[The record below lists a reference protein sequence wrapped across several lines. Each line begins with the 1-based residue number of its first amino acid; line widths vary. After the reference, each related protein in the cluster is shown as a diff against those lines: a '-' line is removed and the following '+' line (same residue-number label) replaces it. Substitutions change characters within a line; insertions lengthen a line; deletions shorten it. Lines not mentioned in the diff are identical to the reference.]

1 MSWPIITTWATRR
14 SAQLACLGLALMASG
29 ALAQAQ
35 DLHAPASV
43 VAGSEAALSA
53 AGSGDA
59 TFYLIGPASSV
70 KRTVHLGQD
79 IRLEREEV
87 QTAGRYSA
95 IVCQETCRNTEF
107 YVVPAKVAYL
117 RLLVHPSRAAIGQ
130 PDVLS
135 GVSLPFDDNRNLVL
149 NAGTIDFHLKVG
161 EQDTFSR
168 GIPVENGVAWFRT
181 NSGNRAGAL
190 QVMATIGDVSAR
202 RVVQQVASDPCHLQV
217 KADRDAKGIELETE
231 PVRDCAG
238 NPVPDGTIVT
248 FRGSG
253 ANGVS
258 TVDAPVKQ
266 GIARARMIANG
277 PMQISVASGVVMG
290 NQVGVGAQR

>member
-1 MSWPIITTWATRR
+1 MSWPITTTWATHK
-14 SAQLACLGLALMASG
+14 SAQWACLGLLLIIVLP
-29 ALAQAQ
+29 LAQAQ
-35 DLHAPASV
+35 DLQVPTSV
-43 VAGSEAALSA
+43 IAGSETALRA

-70 KRTVHLGQD
+70 KRAVHLGEE
-79 IRLEREEV
+79 IRLQGEEV
-87 QTAGRYSA
+87 QAAGRYVA
-95 IVCQETCRNTEF
+95 IVCQATCRNAEF
-107 YVVPAKVAYL
+107 YVVPAKVSNL
-117 RLLVHPSRAAIGQ
+117 RLLVHPSRAAVGQ

-135 GVSLPFDDNRNLVL
+135 GVALPFDDDRNLVL

-168 GIPVENGVAWFRT
+168 SIEVEDGVAWFRT

-190 QVMATIGDVSAR
+190 QVVAAAGDVTAR

-217 KADRDAKGIELETE
+217 KADRDAKGIALETE

-248 FRGSG
+248 FRGLG

-266 GIARARMIANG
+266 GVARARMIGGGA
-277 PMQISVASGVVMG
+277 MQISVASGVVMG
-290 NQVGVGAQR
+290 NQVSVGAQH

>member
-1 MSWPIITTWATRR
+1 MSWPITTIWATRK
-14 SAQLACLGLALMASG
+14 SARWFILCFALTTS
-29 ALAQAQ
+29 LFAQ
-35 DLHAPASV
+35 DLQVPASV
-43 VAGSEAALSA
+43 TAGNEAVIKA

-70 KRTVHLGQD
+70 KRSVHLGED
-79 IRLEREEV
+79 IRLQAEDV
-87 QTAGRYSA
+87 QAAGHYIA
-95 IVCQETCRNTEF
+95 IACQETCRNAEF
-107 YVVPAKVAYL
+107 YVVPAKVSYL
-117 RLLVHPSRAAIGQ
+117 RLLVHPSRAAVGQ
-130 PDVLS
+130 SDVLS
-135 GVSLPFDDNRNLVL
+135 GVALPFDAYRNLVL
-149 NAGTIDFHLKVG
+149 NAGAIDFHLKVG
-161 EQDTFSR
+161 DQDMLSR
-168 GIPVENGVAWFRT
+168 SISTEAGVAWFRT

-190 QVMATIGDVSAR
+190 QVVASAGDITAR

-217 KADRDAKGIELETE
+217 KADRDAKGIELETD

-248 FRGSG
+248 FRGTG

-266 GIARARMIANG
+266 GIARARMIASG

-290 NQVGVGAQR
+290 NQVSVGAQR

>member
-1 MSWPIITTWATRR
+1 MSWPITTIWATRN
-14 SAQLACLGLALMASG
+14 SARLACLGLVLTAIGPRAMS
-29 ALAQAQ
+29 Q
-35 DLHAPASV
+35 DLQVPASV
-43 VAGSEAALSA
+43 VAGSETTLRA

-59 TFYLIGPASSV
+59 TFYLVGPASSA
-70 KRTVHLGQD
+70 KRTVHLGED
-79 IRLEREEV
+79 IRLQREDV
-87 QTAGRYSA
+87 QAAGRYVA
-95 IVCQETCRNTEF
+95 FVCQETCRNAEF
-107 YVVPAKVAYL
+107 YVIPAKVSSL

-135 GVSLPFDDNRNLVL
+135 GVALPFDAYQNLVL
-149 NAGTIDFHLKVG
+149 NTSAIDFHLRVG

-168 GIPVENGVAWFRT
+168 SIPVENGVAWFRT
-181 NSGNRAGAL
+181 NSANRAGAL
-190 QVMATIGDVSAR
+190 QVIATAGEISAR

-217 KADRDAKGIELETE
+217 KADRDAKGIELETD

-248 FRGSG
+248 FRGTG

-266 GIARARMIANG
+266 GVARARIIANG

-290 NQVGVGAQR
+290 NQVSVGAQR

>member
-1 MSWPIITTWATRR
+1 MSWPIITTWATR
-14 SAQLACLGLALMASG
+14 SLAFLGLALMASG

-35 DLHAPASV
+35 DLEAPASV
-43 VAGSEAALSA
+43 VAGSETALRA

-59 TFYLIGPASSV
+59 TFYLIGPASSA

-79 IRLEREEV
+79 IRLQREDV

-95 IVCQETCRNTEF
+95 IVCQETCRNAEF

-117 RLLVHPSRAAIGQ
+117 RLLVHPSRAAVGQ

-135 GVSLPFDDNRNLVL
+135 GVALPFDNNRNLVL

-168 GIPVENGVAWFRT
+168 SMPVEDGVAWFRT

-190 QVMATIGDVSAR
+190 QVIATAGDVSAR

-248 FRGSG
+248 FRGTG

-266 GIARARMIANG
+266 GVARARMVVNG

-290 NQVGVGAQR
+290 NQVVVGAQR

>member
-1 MSWPIITTWATRR
+1 MSWPITTIWATRKFAR
-14 SAQLACLGLALMASG
+14 WLILCFALTAS
-29 ALAQAQ
+29 LFAQ
-35 DLHAPASV
+35 DLQVPASV
-43 VAGSEAALSA
+43 TAGNGVVIKA

-70 KRTVHLGQD
+70 KRSVHLGED
-79 IRLEREEV
+79 IRLQAEDV
-87 QTAGRYSA
+87 QAAGHYIA
-95 IVCQETCRNTEF
+95 IACQETCRNAEF
-107 YVVPAKVAYL
+107 YVVPAKVSYL
-117 RLLVHPSRAAIGQ
+117 RLLVHPSRAAVGQ

-135 GVSLPFDDNRNLVL
+135 GVALPFDAYRSLVL
-149 NAGTIDFHLKVG
+149 NAGAIDFHLKVG
-161 EQDTFSR
+161 EQDILSR
-168 GIPVENGVAWFRT
+168 SISTEAGVAWFRT

-190 QVMATIGDVSAR
+190 QVVASAGDITAR

-217 KADRDAKGIELETE
+217 KADRDAKGIELETD

-248 FRGSG
+248 FRGTG

-290 NQVGVGAQR
+290 NQVSVGAQR

>member
-1 MSWPIITTWATRR
+1 MSWPIITIWATRR
-14 SAQLACLGLALMASG
+14 SARLACLGLVLIASLS
-29 ALAQAQ
+29 LAQAQ
-35 DLHAPASV
+35 DMQAPASV
-43 VAGSEAALSA
+43 VAGSETALRA

-59 TFYLIGPASSV
+59 TFYLIGPASSL
-70 KRTVHLGQD
+70 KRTVHLGED
-79 IRLEREEV
+79 IRLQGEEV
-87 QTAGRYSA
+87 QAAGRYA
-95 IVCQETCRNTEF
+95 AVICQETCRNAEF
-107 YVVPAKVAYL
+107 YVIPAKVSYL
-117 RLLVHPSRAAIGQ
+117 RLLVHPSRAAVGQ
-130 PDVLS
+130 ADVLS
-135 GVSLPFDDNRNLVL
+135 GVALPFDNDRNLVL

-161 EQDTFSR
+161 EQDTFSQS
-168 GIPVENGVAWFRT
+168 IPVGDGVAWFRT

-190 QVMATIGDVSAR
+190 QVIATSGDVSAR

-238 NPVPDGTIVT
+238 NPLPDGTIVT
-248 FRGSG
+248 FRGTG

-266 GIARARMIANG
+266 GVARARMIAKG

-290 NQVGVGAQR
+290 NQVNVGAQR

>member
-1 MSWPIITTWATRR
+1 MSWPIITIWATRK
-14 SAQLACLGLALMASG
+14 SAQLACLGLVLVGSLSWAG
-29 ALAQAQ
+29 AQ
-35 DLHAPASV
+35 DLQVPTSV
-43 VAGSEAALSA
+43 VAGSETAIKA
-53 AGSGDA
+53 AGGGDA
-59 TFYLIGPASSV
+59 TFYLIGPASSA
-70 KRTVHLGQD
+70 KRAVHLGED
-79 IRLEREEV
+79 IRL
-87 QTAGRYSA
+87 QPGDLQMAGRYAA
-95 IVCQETCRNTEF
+95 IVCQETCRNAEF
-107 YVVPAKVAYL
+107 YVVPAKVSYL
-117 RLLVHPSRAAIGQ
+117 RLLVHPSRAAVGQ

-135 GVSLPFDDNRNLVL
+135 GVALPFDDDRNLVV
-149 NAGTIDFHLKVG
+149 NAGPVDFHLKVG
-161 EQDTFSR
+161 DQDTFSR
-168 GIPVENGVAWFRT
+168 SIPVEDGVAWFRT

-190 QVMATIGDVSAR
+190 QVIATSGDVSAR

-238 NPVPDGTIVT
+238 NPVPDGTIVS

-290 NQVGVGAQR
+290 NQVSVGALR

>member
-14 SAQLACLGLALMASG
+14 LACLGLALMASLS
-29 ALAQAQ
+29 LAQAQ
-35 DLHAPASV
+35 DLQAPASV
-43 VAGSEAALSA
+43 VAGSETSLSA
-53 AGSGDA
+53 SGSGDA
-59 TFYLIGPASSV
+59 TFYLIGPASAA

-79 IRLEREEV
+79 IRLQREEV

-135 GVSLPFDDNRNLVL
+135 GVALPFDDNRNLVL

-168 GIPVENGVAWFRT
+168 SMPVEDGLAWFRT

-190 QVMATIGDVSAR
+190 QVMATTGDVSAR

-231 PVRDCAG
+231 LVRDCAG

-248 FRGSG
+248 FRGTG